1 MYFEEALERVVYHIT
16 NMEYGDTV
24 NICLDGERSIEL
36 IHTISRVLD
45 SRKPPDAVAYSCG
58 SGDGI
63 QYISKDEANI
73 MERDAAS
80 YVYKIYDCVKNTKV
94 MLIAFTKRPYKLF
107 GIEVNEAIL
116 TRIMGRHLIYFIRS

>member
-1 MYFEEALERVVYHIT
+1 MYFEEALERVVYHII

-45 SRKPPDAVAYSCG
+45 NRKPPDAVAYSCR